1 MAQSVQEI
9 LHQDSFDQV
18 KVHKRDGRT
27 VAFDVDKLQRS
38 IIKASQSKQAETADI
53 NLILHQ
59 VLANLA
65 DIQKANPNDAIEVT
79 TIHHQLVQVLQDQ
92 NFNHIAETYLAN
104 RQATEERFAN
114 ATNIQTRMQGLINKA
129 QDVVNE
135 NANKDSKVFNT
146 QRDLTAGIVSKA
158 IGLKMLPK
166 HVANAHLKG
175 ISISMT

>member
-1 MAQSVQEI
+1 MAQAVQET

-27 VAFDVDKLQRS
+27 VAFDVDKLQQS
-38 IIKASQSKQAETADI
+38 IIKASQSKQADTD
-53 NLILHQ
+53 LILHQ

-104 RQATEERFAN
+104 RQVTEERFAN

-166 HVANAHLKG
+166 HVANAH
-175 ISISMT
+175 

>member
-79 TIHHQLVQVLQDQ
+79 TIHHQLVQVIQGQGNGARHGDGSAEGKRPVVRHGQDGV
-92 NFNHIAETYLAN
+92 
-104 RQATEERFAN
+104 
-114 ATNIQTRMQGLINKA
+114 M
-129 QDVVNE
+129 DVADIE
-135 NANKDSKVFNT
+135 LDLVF
-146 QRDLTAGIVSKA
+146 L
-158 IGLKMLPK
+158 
-166 HVANAHLKG
+166 
-175 ISISMT
+175 